1 MTFLTNNMLCSGCK
15 ARRKLA
21 ARARKKCRGK
31 RWRIQDQDQDPILF
45 LNNPPPPPTPLPLSQ
60 GLDPPLGSTRRSQVF
75 FSTWAVEQNRAQSR
89 LLNLF
94 YDKEPLNS
102 PNIPFL
108 LSKRTSVVS
117 IFYTL
122 YHKARFFNKSEC
134 AFYLNFITEMQNKN
148 VLITRTILRVDT
160 TLRD

>member
-1 MTFLTNNMLCSGCK
+1 MLCSGCK
-15 ARRKLA
+15 TRRNLA
-21 ARARKKCRGK
+21 ARARKKCRG
-31 RWRIQDQDQDPILF
+31 RWWRMQDQDQDPILF
-45 LNNPPPPPTPLPLSQ
+45 LNNPPSPLPY
-60 GLDPPLGSTRRSQVF
+60 LDSPLGSTRRSQVF
-75 FSTWAVEQNRAQSR
+75 FSTWVVEQNWAQSR

-102 PNIPFL
+102 PNSPFS

-122 YHKARFFNKSEC
+122 CHQARFFNKAEC
-134 AFYLNFITEMQNKN
+134 ALYLNFIIEMQNKN

>member
-45 LNNPPPPPTPLPLSQ
+45 LNNPPSLIWIRHWEAP
-60 GLDPPLGSTRRSQVF
+60 DVVKC
-75 FSTWAVEQNRAQSR
+75 FSLLEQQNRIEAQSR

-160 TLRD
+160 TLRDQ

>member
-1 MTFLTNNMLCSGCK
+1 MYILKQLFFSISVNSGFINLFIPCSVYIQPGYSP
-15 ARRKLA
+15 RFQ
-21 ARARKKCRGK
+21 
-31 RWRIQDQDQDPILF
+31 RIIVNCTLPTTQRTTA
-45 LNNPPPPPTPLPLSQ
+45 PPPPLPY
-60 GLDPPLGSTRRSQVF
+60 LDSPLGSTRRSQVF
-75 FSTWAVEQNRAQSR
+75 FSTWVVEQNWAQSR

-102 PNIPFL
+102 PNSPFS

-122 YHKARFFNKSEC
+122 YHQARFFNKSEC
-134 AFYLNFITEMQNKN
+134 ALYLNFIIEMQNKN

-160 TLRD
+160 TLGD

>member
-1 MTFLTNNMLCSGCK
+1 MPCSGCK
-15 ARRKLA
+15 ARRNLA
-21 ARARKKCRGK
+21 ARARKKCRRK
-31 RWRIQDQDQDPILF
+31 QWRMQDQDQDPILF
-45 LNNPPPPPTPLPLSQ
+45 LNNPPPPPLPY
-60 GLDPPLGSTRRSQVF
+60 LDSPLGSTRRSQVF
-75 FSTWAVEQNRAQSR
+75 FSTWVVEQNWAQSR

-102 PNIPFL
+102 PNSPFS

-122 YHKARFFNKSEC
+122 NHQARFFNKSEC
-134 AFYLNFITEMQNKN
+134 ALYLNFIIEMQNKN